1 MIIDNLRSKLEWL
14 IGYSREYEQIIHN
27 QHAKPAEWNHIAIHV
42 FPLKKSFYVL
52 RRWNNYLS

>member
-27 QHAKPAEWNHIAIHV
+27 EHSTCPLESYSSPCIPIEEV
-42 FPLKKSFYVL
+42 FLCAQKME
-52 RRWNNYLS
+52 